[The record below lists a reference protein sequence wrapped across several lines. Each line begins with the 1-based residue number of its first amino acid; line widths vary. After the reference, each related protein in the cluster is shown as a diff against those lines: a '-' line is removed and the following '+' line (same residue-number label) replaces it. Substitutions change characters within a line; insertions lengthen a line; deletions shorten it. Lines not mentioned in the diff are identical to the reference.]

1 MKINIASNEI
11 IHFIGIGGIGMS
23 GLAQIMNNMGFNIQG
38 SDLNRNKNT
47 DRLVRSRIKVYF
59 GHHQKNLNKATMIVI
74 SSAVKKNNGE
84 LIAAR
89 HKKLSIFKRGEMLA
103 NIVALKKN
111 IVMVPV
117 VASVLVGTFT
127 GVKYIVNLTD
137 TINANQAE
145 IQQLKTM
152 SIENVRRDMAVLT
165 DNVNTVIAKLE
176 RAEGTW
182 EMAENLY
189 EVLADKVRQMEY
201 DIKDLNREINY

>member
-1 MKINIASNEI
+1 MN
-11 IHFIGIGGIGMS
+11 
-23 GLAQIMNNMGFNIQG
+23 LA
-38 SDLNRNKNT
+38 DL
-47 DRLVRSRIKVYF
+47 
-59 GHHQKNLNKATMIVI
+59 
-74 SSAVKKNNGE
+74 
-84 LIAAR
+84 
-89 HKKLSIFKRGEMLA
+89 
-103 NIVALKKN
+103 LKKN

-145 IQQLKTM
+145 IHELKTM
-152 SIENVRRDMAVLT
+152 ELENIQRDMKVLT

-182 EMAENLY
+182 DMSENLY

>member
-1 MKINIASNEI
+1 
-11 IHFIGIGGIGMS
+11 
-23 GLAQIMNNMGFNIQG
+23 MNLV
-38 SDLNRNKNT
+38 DL
-47 DRLVRSRIKVYF
+47 
-59 GHHQKNLNKATMIVI
+59 
-74 SSAVKKNNGE
+74 
-84 LIAAR
+84 
-89 HKKLSIFKRGEMLA
+89 
-103 NIVALKKN
+103 LKKN

-145 IQQLKTM
+145 IQELKTM
-152 SIENVRRDMAVLT
+152 EVENIRRDMKVLT
-165 DNVNTVIAKLE
+165 DGVNTVIAKLE

-201 DIKDLNREINY
+201 DIKDLNREINYWMNYGDCQDELLLYRHTNHTANSISILCDSCIS